1 MNVLSIATV
10 LLIILGLAY
19 AARKKMLVSQTVVV
33 INFIVFFILIF
44 TSRSFYA
51 GPSPVFHDLAFR
63 PSYLE
68 AGGLSHTYTLFT
80 SMFIHSDIFHIL
92 MNMIIFLLIGIPFE
106 QRVGSRRFATIYF
119 TSGVAGAIF
128 FSIFNWGSDVMLV
141 GASGAIF
148 GVFGAF
154 AALYPRD
161 RVVMPIPFPIMFFV
175 RMPVIVATIMF
186 AALESLYTLS
196 GVSDGVAHLAHI
208 GGLVSGIVLSVF
220 VREEKHKSTGRLNFD
235 LLEGLVSTDKQREAL
250 VRAKEA
256 DLPEVRE
263 AWLSYLTKEMRCPKC
278 GGKLERNKGIH
289 CKDCG
294 YRIM

>member
-1 MNVLSIATV
+1 MNVMSIATILV
-10 LLIILGLAY
+10 IMLGLAY
-19 AARKKMLVSQTVVV
+19 SARKKMLVSQTVVI

-68 AGGLSHTYTLFT
+68 AGGLPHTYTLFT
-80 SMFIHSDIFHIL
+80 SMFVHSDILHIL

-106 QRVGSRRFATIYF
+106 QRVGSGRFAIIYF
-119 TSGVAGAIF
+119 LSGMMGAIF
-128 FSIFNWGSDVMLV
+128 FSAFNWGSDVMLV

-161 RVVMPIPFPIMFFV
+161 KVVMPIPLPIMFFV

-208 GGLVSGIVLSVF
+208 GGLVSGIALSAF
-220 VREEKHKSTGRLNFD
+220 ARGEKAESTGRLNFD
-235 LLEGLVSTDKQREAL
+235 LLEGFVSTDEQREAL
-250 VRAKEA
+250 ARAREA

-263 AWLSYLTKEMRCPKC
+263 AWLSYLTKDIRCPKC
-278 GGKLERNKGIH
+278 GGKLERDGGIR
-289 CKDCG
+289 CKECG
-294 YRIM
+294 YRVM